1 MENTYEDV
9 VSAAMSLPPQARAVL
24 AEQLLASL
32 ESSQDDVDAA
42 WRAEIERRVKE
53 IEEGK
58 VQLISGEQVMSEL
71 RAELKQ

>member
-53 IEEGK
+53 IEEGE